1 MREFENMEQYTEWF
15 VKEGMELTRNQ
26 FAVVKIKSIDKTV
39 CVCSTPELIEAMA
52 EGAAYSFIE
61 RWNEEVKE
69 DLTLKMDPDSEL
81 DLVAVIRDKVLEA
94 FQLEKNMEIVFVSTE
109 Y

>member
-26 FAVVKIKSIDKTV
+26 FAVVKIKSIDKIV